1 MGFTAVINPEN
12 TDMNQAAPLL
22 AILTRFIAIMLRN
35 LDMLNNLEKA
45 SNTDSLTRYGN
56 RRAFHEYLHR
66 IPQDTPVVLIF
77 GDMNGLKRINDEQGH
92 EAGDQVLCLS
102 ARLLAA
108 RAGEDAVFRMGGDE
122 FMVVI
127 APGSEEVLQQLLA
140 QYRDDFERNHLS
152 MAFGGGIY
160 IRPLDNLDQILTEVD
175 KRMYEDKKN
184 SRGRRLPETSET
196 EHQEK

>member
-1 MGFTAVINPEN
+1 MGFAAVINPEN

-35 LDMLNNLEKA
+35 RDMLNNLEKA
-45 SNTDSLTRYGN
+45 SNTDSLTRCGN

-108 RAGEDAVFRMGGDE
+108 RAGEEAVFRMGGDE

-152 MAFGGGIY
+152 MALGGGIY
-160 IRPLDNLDQILTEVD
+160 TRPLDNLDQILTEVD

-184 SRGRRLPETSET
+184 SRERRLPEISGT